1 MLVAIA
7 PSSFADADPQPLE
20 WLRAAGVEIK
30 PTPFRRRLTEAE
42 ITAHLEGVDG
52 LLAGLEPLNRRVLA
66 SAGRLKALAR
76 VGIGMENVDLA
87 AAAELG
93 IKVTNTP
100 EGPTAAV
107 AEMTLGA
114 ALALLRDLPGRNAA
128 VHRRE
133 WPKDVV
139 WGLAGLPV
147 LIVGY
152 GRIGRRTAGLLQTLG
167 ARILVSDPK
176 VRPEQLAPGEELVSL
191 PEGLRRARMVS
202 LHASGEREILGA
214 AELELLPPGAYLLNS
229 ARGGLVNEAAVV
241 AALGEASAAGVP
253 VTIAAGGTGITGGG
267 VPLGGWVLS
276 VEKLTR
282 LEIHPGY
289 AIAGAGVPLRDLQA
303 AAQRGGQF
311 YPPDPTEN

>member
-30 PTPFRRRLTEAE
+30 PNPFRRRLTEAE

-93 IKVTNTP
+93 IKVSNTP

-241 AALGEASAAGVP
+241 AALAAG
-253 VTIAAGGTGITGGG
+253 
-267 VPLGGWVLS
+267 
-276 VEKLTR
+276 R
-282 LEIHPGY
+282 L
-289 AIAGAGVPLRDLQA
+289 AGVWFDSFWQEPYRGALCDHPRALLTPHAATYTVQCRRAMETEAVQNLLRDLGIPPAGPA
-303 AAQRGGQF
+303 ALV
-311 YPPDPTEN
+311 